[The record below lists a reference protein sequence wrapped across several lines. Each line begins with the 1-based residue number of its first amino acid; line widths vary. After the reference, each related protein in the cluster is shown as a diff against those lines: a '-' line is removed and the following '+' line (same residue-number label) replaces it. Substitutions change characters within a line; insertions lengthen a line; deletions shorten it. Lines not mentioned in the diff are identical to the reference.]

1 VALAAWLMLLAVAV
15 VWGHALL
22 PAGTLNVHAPPFQ
35 GHYRFLP
42 RAVVPGVLLAAL
54 GVVFLPW
61 AAQRLPWRAL
71 PVTGAVAAAAWAVG
85 LAVWDGHQSLGGP
98 LGRVHEYLPAVPAV
112 GDDPAGFLAGFA
124 DAVAHR
130 ELPVHVNGHPPLMVL
145 VFWALDRLGATGPG
159 WAGAL
164 VIAVGSSAVAA
175 VLVTVRALGDE
186 AAARRALPFLV
197 LAPFAVTVATSA
209 DAFFLGVGAWAAAAL
224 AVALRRGSWVLLAAA
239 GLLAGALPFLS
250 YGLLPYGAVLLAVG
264 WLGLHRHGLPGGR
277 GGAVGPA
284 LAFAAGLAVV
294 PVALMASGFSWLD
307 GVHAT
312 HRAWEL
318 GKGDDRPYLY
328 SLVADVAVLGVL
340 VGPATAASLTRRPG
354 RVPSVLAAS
363 SALGLL
369 LLAVSGVTR
378 LEIER
383 IWLPFA
389 PWLVLLTAG
398 IPARGRG
405 WLAVN
410 AACALTFQLLVL
422 DVW

>member
-1 VALAAWLMLLAVAV
+1 
-15 VWGHALL
+15 
-22 PAGTLNVHAPPFQ
+22 
-35 GHYRFLP
+35 
-42 RAVVPGVLLAAL
+42 
-54 GVVFLPW
+54 
-61 AAQRLPWRAL
+61 
-71 PVTGAVAAAAWAVG
+71 
-85 LAVWDGHQSLGGP
+85 
-98 LGRVHEYLPAVPAV
+98 
-112 GDDPAGFLAGFA
+112 
-124 DAVAHR
+124 
-130 ELPVHVNGHPPLMVL
+130 MVL

-277 GGAVGPA
+277 AAAVGPA

-307 GVHAT
+307 GVHANT
-312 HRAWEL
+312 PRL
-318 GKGDDRPYLY
+318 G
-328 SLVADVAVLGVL
+328 
-340 VGPATAASLTRRPG
+340 
-354 RVPSVLAAS
+354 
-363 SALGLL
+363 
-369 LLAVSGVTR
+369 
-378 LEIER
+378 
-383 IWLPFA
+383 
-389 PWLVLLTAG
+389 
-398 IPARGRG
+398 AREGG
-405 WLAVN
+405 
-410 AACALTFQLLVL
+410 
-422 DVW
+422 